1 MSVDAYPARAFSHAI
16 IEDRRNF
23 FLESEE
29 FQHENSAHLRIPS
42 QYIVQHGT
50 RSGRQK
56 GAGGY
61 GHQSQHPSL
70 WRSSLF
76 NQDLEAPELES
87 VSRIRQEIREAD
99 GLWFFTPEYNG
110 MITGVLKNLLDWM
123 SRPTAPDYTR
133 ASSVLYGKSAAI
145 SGAGGRMAAKG
156 SREQL
161 AILLKRL
168 GVKVCPEE
176 YGLALTPEEF
186 STDSFTDPD
195 GVADAI
201 ASQAREFIVWL
212 KG

>member
-1 MSVDAYPARAFSHAI
+1 MKILLICGSLRSTSFNMELAQDAKKA
-16 IEDRRNF
+16 
-23 FLESEE
+23 LEAMDIKS
-29 FQHENSAHLRIPS
+29 RILP
-42 QYIVQHGT
+42 
-50 RSGRQK
+50 
-56 GAGGY
+56 Y
-61 GHQSQHPSL
+61 GDLP
-70 WRSSLF
+70 LF

-123 SRPTAPDYTR
+123 SRTTAPDYTR

-195 GVADAI
+195 SVAEAI
-201 ASQAREFIVWL
+201 ASQAREFIAWL